1 MNLTEEAS
9 ELPIP
14 IHTVSLLPPSTPSED
29 IQMAIIAALRPHISN
44 KMPMRLLAFNYA
56 GSLVQLIGRDEMF
69 RLILQRAY
77 AEAVRSRFQAEWAEA
92 GQVASATKTVAA
104 WMSERRRKATLVSEL
119 VEHHTRYAILSHAWI
134 RDTPGDVV
142 YTDWAAR
149 ARNPRGWRKIA
160 KFCEVAARRHG
171 VALAWMDTVC
181 IDKSS
186 SSELDEA
193 IRSMYKWYRGAY
205 VCIAY
210 LAETRALRDMDR
222 DAWFTRGWT
231 LQELLAP
238 HDIRF
243 YNMDWEDLLV
253 RRGTDP
259 PPEPAAVVSMIEE
272 KIGWATTIT
281 SDELALCR
289 RGEVEKIPISRRL
302 QLAARRE
309 VTREEDAAYS
319 VMGLLGVDISVA
331 YGEGAARAS
340 FRLLRELLSSK
351 KHVLDIFNHDY
362 RRPSG
367 NTLVPFAIQDY
378 LYRSTAFD
386 FSGVDAGSSLDHW
399 QPLEPIVLTHL
410 GVRVPLLLFPSLR
423 ASSDADLNQPY
434 SPKGDFSGS
443 VTLYQYQ
450 KSYNLLDKRL
460 YADNE
465 PLSPA
470 TSIHEGDYAPL
481 IVTFGLLNF
490 SVEKG
495 DIVLPY
501 QGFSVPLDCGPISPG
516 DVHPSDSIK
525 ILKAVTAAVLQLR
538 STNKKNRVSVGEL
551 KKHGIQLTTLY
562 L

>member
-1 MNLTEEAS
+1 
-9 ELPIP
+9 
-14 IHTVSLLPPSTPSED
+14 
-29 IQMAIIAALRPHISN
+29 
-44 KMPMRLLAFNYA
+44 MRLLAFNYA

-69 RLILQRAY
+69 RLILQRAC
-77 AEAVRSRFQAEWAEA
+77 AAATRSRFQAEWAEA

-104 WMSERRRKATLVSEL
+104 WMSERRRKATMIAEL
-119 VEHHTRYAILSHAWI
+119 VENHTRYAILSHTWI
-134 RDTPGDVV
+134 RETPGDVV
-142 YTDWAAR
+142 YTDWATR

-181 IDKSS
+181 IDKAS

-238 HDIRF
+238 RDVRF

-253 RRGTDP
+253 RRSTDP
-259 PPEPAAVVSMIEE
+259 PPDPAAATSMIEE
-272 KIGWATTIT
+272 KIGWASTIT

-351 KHVLDIFNHDY
+351 KHVLDIFNHGY
-362 RRPSG
+362 RNASG
-367 NTLVPFAIQDY
+367 NTLIPFVIQDY
-378 LYRSTAFD
+378 LHRSTAFD
-386 FSGVDAGSSLDHW
+386 FSGGDAGSSLDQW
-399 QPLEPIVLTHL
+399 QPVEPIVLTHL

-423 ASSDADLNQPY
+423 TSSDADPNRQY

-443 VTLYQYQ
+443 VTLYEYR
-450 KSYNLLDKRL
+450 KSYNLLDKRI
-460 YADNE
+460 YADGE
-465 PLSPA
+465 PFSPES
-470 TSIHEGDYAPL
+470 SIDEGDHAPL
-481 IVTFGLLNF
+481 IVAFGMLNF
-490 SVEKG
+490 KLDKG

-516 DVHPSDSIK
+516 DVHPSDSIT
-525 ILKAVTAAVLQLR
+525 ILKTVTAEVLQLK
-538 STNKKNRVSVGEL
+538 STNKKNRVSVREL
-551 KKHGIQLTTLY
+551 GKHGMQLVILY